1 MDEKFE
7 IINIFRNFKKIRITN
22 GKKQEDRKISKLIEQ
37 NRIANYQEKEEI
49 EKEIAEKIFEKN
61 RKIIIDQ
68 VGEMVDSSSNLSRI
82 KMWRVKQKVCPK
94 NDSNYAFAKMDEN
107 GDLIT
112 EKSELKKLYTKVYK
126 SRLKHRN
133 IRPNYSHLKDL
144 KNGLFE
150 IRLRLAK
157 LRKSE
162 NWNYSDLIKVT
173 KNLKMRK
180 AADPMGLINELFKPG
195 VAGDDLERSL
205 LMLCNNVKSQCDIPA
220 FLEMTNIT
228 SIFKNRGIKSD
239 LNNDRGVFTVMTV
252 RSVIDNLIY
261 NDFYDTLGKNM
272 SDSNVGGRRARN
284 IRQFV
289 YCQWYH

>member
-1 MDEKFE
+1 MK
-7 IINIFRNFKKIRITN
+7 NLKLLIFRNFKKIRMTN

-150 IRLRLAK
+150 MRLRLAK

-195 VAGDDLERSL
+195 VAGEDLERSL
-205 LMLCNNVKSQCDIPA
+205 LMLCNDVKSQCDVPA

-228 SIFKNRGIKSD
+228 SYIK
-239 LNNDRGVFTVMTV
+239 
-252 RSVIDNLIY
+252 
-261 NDFYDTLGKNM
+261 KQ
-272 SDSNVGGRRARN
+272 RN
-284 IRQFV
+284 
-289 YCQWYH
+289 

>member
-1 MDEKFE
+1 MD
-7 IINIFRNFKKIRITN
+7 
-22 GKKQEDRKISKLIEQ
+22 SL
-37 NRIANYQEKEEI
+37 
-49 EKEIAEKIFEKN
+49 
-61 RKIIIDQ
+61 
-68 VGEMVDSSSNLSRI
+68 SNLSRI

-150 IRLRLAK
+150 MRLRLAK

-180 AADPMGLINELFKPG
+180 AADPMCLINELFKPG

-205 LMLCNNVKSQCDIPA
+205 LMLCNDVKSQCDIAA
-220 FLEMTNIT
+220 FLEIT
-228 SIFKNRGIKSD
+228 SILKNRGIKSD

-261 NDFYDTLGKNM
+261 NDFYDTLDKNM